1 MAKELQ
7 PETNNIGAGEQSGIF
22 QTEVDVEEREPP
34 SRIEDEIFLFSETN
48 QRLPKQT
55 QWPIVAE
62 DVAESIGIP
71 EGVMLRRWRRY
82 FQSRTCTAIVTD
94 LFWYCYC
101 EFYDKKKT
109 VHSVSKLKN
118 RVAANYAEMLH
129 NVSIKNG
136 DRDLFLPGLTNAM
149 AQAVFLSFYHS
160 YPRSRVKMD
169 DDFKTNILDT
179 CSSWLSGTRA
189 TNPYFQHWQNTLR
202 GGKKTGASHLGASG
216 DQSASGGGNQFSRRK
231 KLVADSMST
240 RRQPRMKQRTVT
252 FEHTPIMNR
261 FLTHKNGP
269 GFNTMTK
276 VSIRMTENPERPIM
290 SKSKPKQKLKKAA
303 GPNAGALEEEA
314 EETFKDVVMAARKK
328 AQSLM
333 SAHTTAMMHVLNE
346 TAADR
351 KELQRQ
357 HDDLESK
364 YQAIRETD
372 VHEYSNLLVAKAKV
386 DADHQQ
392 KATQHF

>member
-1 MAKELQ
+1 
-7 PETNNIGAGEQSGIF
+7 
-22 QTEVDVEEREPP
+22 
-34 SRIEDEIFLFSETN
+34 
-48 QRLPKQT
+48 
-55 QWPIVAE
+55 
-62 DVAESIGIP
+62 
-71 EGVMLRRWRRY
+71 
-82 FQSRTCTAIVTD
+82 
-94 LFWYCYC
+94 
-101 EFYDKKKT
+101 
-109 VHSVSKLKN
+109 
-118 RVAANYAEMLH
+118 
-129 NVSIKNG
+129 
-136 DRDLFLPGLTNAM
+136 
-149 AQAVFLSFYHS
+149 
-160 YPRSRVKMD
+160 
-169 DDFKTNILDT
+169 
-179 CSSWLSGTRA
+179 
-189 TNPYFQHWQNTLR
+189 
-202 GGKKTGASHLGASG
+202 
-216 DQSASGGGNQFSRRK
+216 
-231 KLVADSMST
+231 
-240 RRQPRMKQRTVT
+240 MKQRTVT

-372 VHEYSNLLVAKAKV
+372 VHEYSNFLVAKAKA